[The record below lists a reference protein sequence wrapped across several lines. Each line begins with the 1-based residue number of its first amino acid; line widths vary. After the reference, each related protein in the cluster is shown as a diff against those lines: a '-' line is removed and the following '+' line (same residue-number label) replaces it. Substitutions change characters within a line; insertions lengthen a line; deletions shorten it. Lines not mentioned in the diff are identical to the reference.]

1 MMPSHTKFNY
11 DSMLGGAKFM
21 FKKELQIESF
31 EELM

>member
-1 MMPSHTKFNY
+1 MIPGHTKFSY
-11 DSMLGGAKFM
+11 DSLLGGAKFM